1 MGSSTNK
8 VRVWCRI
15 KPTSNFVSNVINIS
29 PDKKSINIHAG
40 QSVKQDVV
48 NNQIHDWLFKL
59 DGVLHN
65 VSQEEVYNEVAA
77 DLVNAALMGYNG
89 TILCYGQTGAG
100 KTFTISGV
108 HENFQYRGLIPRA
121 ISQLF
126 KQIEDCTENVI
137 SVRIS
142 YLEIY
147 NETLFDLLSTL
158 PEYVEHFV
166 PDQLSIVESDKNVYI
181 KGLSYHLVRNE
192 EEALNLLFEGETNR
206 IIGQHSLN
214 SHSSRS
220 HCIFTIF
227 VESHSS
233 VDSDAKYT
241 ISKLNFVDLAGSER
255 LKKTQSAA
263 KTQAEALYI
272 NKSLSFLEQVVVAM
286 ADKKRDHIPFRQ
298 SKLTHFL
305 KDSIGGHS
313 NTVLIANVWGELQ
326 QIEET
331 ISTLRFAT
339 RMMCVPMVPTV
350 NRYDDHKILV
360 KKMKQEISQLK
371 VELAMHDTLANRTQI
386 NYEPLTYQQKLDLKR
401 QLERFL
407 QGSLD
412 ELEIINVCQ
421 IQTLFDLF
429 REMYNNLEKNIEEN
443 LKQRYK
449 TLESAET
456 AAPETTTILPDNF
469 PLVGEIDSQG
479 FSVGTSVR
487 SAKTDQSPVVQL
499 KKSAKEKEKRKSREV
514 NSSKL
519 VASTPTRYERKSP
532 PTVSPNGIVEK
543 KSDEIVV
550 TPSDNV
556 LEKLSERPGTPP
568 QRSVAFEE
576 FKHDQGSEVN
586 KELSANKETLNTLKK
601 NYVTLAR
608 EINMIKCEIDNTK
621 YRLEESK
628 AERVKQGTL
637 YSDEGE
643 EAISEEEFQLVK
655 TLKNLKRDYRSK
667 FDQLMDLK
675 TEVSYYQNLVHHC
688 RQKLVQEFENWFV
701 ECFLPNGEDVT
712 SGNQRFKLNSSLEDE
727 LEKFDRLQNELLLT
741 EETALPFH
749 KAYMNTQQRKNYIRN
764 TNQTN
769 QSEIK
774 KIIPLTNKA

>member
-429 REMYNNLEKNIEEN
+429 REMYN
-443 LKQRYK
+443 
-449 TLESAET
+449 
-456 AAPETTTILPDNF
+456 
-469 PLVGEIDSQG
+469 
-479 FSVGTSVR
+479 
-487 SAKTDQSPVVQL
+487 
-499 KKSAKEKEKRKSREV
+499 
-514 NSSKL
+514 SKL

>member
-15 KPTSNFVSNVINIS
+15 KPTSNFVPNVINIS

-350 NRYDDHKILV
+350 NKYDDHKILV

-429 REMYNNLEKNIEEN
+429 REMYN
-443 LKQRYK
+443 
-449 TLESAET
+449 
-456 AAPETTTILPDNF
+456 
-469 PLVGEIDSQG
+469 
-479 FSVGTSVR
+479 
-487 SAKTDQSPVVQL
+487 
-499 KKSAKEKEKRKSREV
+499 
-514 NSSKL
+514 SKI
-519 VASTPTRYERKSP
+519 VASAPSRFERKSP
-532 PTVSPNGIVEK
+532 TTVSPNGIVEK

-550 TPSDNV
+550 TPSDNI

-586 KELSANKETLNTLKK
+586 KELSTNKETLNTLKK

-637 YSDEGE
+637 YSEEGE

-749 KAYMNTQQRKNYIRN
+749 KAYMNTQLRKNLIRN

-774 KIIPLTNKA
+774 KIMPLTNKA